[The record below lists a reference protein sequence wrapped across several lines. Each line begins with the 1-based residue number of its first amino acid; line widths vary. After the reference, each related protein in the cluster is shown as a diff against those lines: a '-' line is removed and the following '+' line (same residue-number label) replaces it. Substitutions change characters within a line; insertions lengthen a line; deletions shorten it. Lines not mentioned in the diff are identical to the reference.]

1 MNFMEEYLFQ
11 SYNTPFL
18 YALYF
23 LAFILAI
30 EIISLV
36 IGIGISELISLD
48 SDVDVDLEIEH
59 GFFGKFV
66 SFIKV
71 DNVPILILLIIYMA
85 TFSIF
90 GFLSQSL
97 SVQYFGYTFNLSLVV
112 GSVAVIAFPIYKMI
126 AKMMADKLFREETT
140 AISEAEFLGRIATIS
155 TGTAKIGLPAEARFV
170 DQHGQQ
176 HFVMV
181 EPEDENVE
189 FGPETEIELLRKEDY
204 FYKAKRKL

>member
-1 MNFMEEYLFQ
+1 MNFMVEYLFQ

-36 IGIGISELISLD
+36 IGIGVSELISID
-48 SDVDVDLEIEH
+48 SDVDVDLDIEH

-71 DNVPILILLIIYMA
+71 DNVPILILLIIYLA

-90 GFLSQSL
+90 GFLTQSL

-189 FGPETEIELLRKEDY
+189 FGPETEIELIRKEGY